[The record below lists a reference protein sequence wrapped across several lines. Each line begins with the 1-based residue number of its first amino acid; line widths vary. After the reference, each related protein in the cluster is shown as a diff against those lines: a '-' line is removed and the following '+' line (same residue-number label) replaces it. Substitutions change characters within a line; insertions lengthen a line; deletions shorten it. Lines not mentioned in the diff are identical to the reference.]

1 MSAVF
6 NSVAL
11 LEDLTHQVQRIIAN
25 VEDQL
30 THLPD
35 AVLQLPPAQGKW
47 SALQCLDHLNIYSRF
62 YLPQLARI
70 IEEGQAVQQ
79 PAPPVFKSST
89 LGNWFTKTMQPKP
102 DGALPMRMQAPKNA
116 RPAAQLDTTLVIKEF
131 MEGQQQLLA
140 LLQNARN
147 VDLRKLKVPT
157 SLASWLKLPLGD
169 TFRFFIA
176 HEERHVLQALRA
188 VGGYPHILIIPDENA
203 PISASPWQCPPLP
216 PVPLLKA
223 ASRGLRSGKSAKAG

>member
-11 LEDLTHQVQRIIAN
+11 LEDLTHQVQRLVAN

-62 YLPQLARI
+62 YLPQLARVI
-70 IEEGQAVQQ
+70 AEAQASQ
-79 PAPPVFKSST
+79 PATAQPASAVFKSSA
-89 LGNWFTKTMQPKP
+89 LGHWFTKTMQPKP

-116 RPAAQLDTTLVIKEF
+116 RPAAQLDTTQVIKEF
-131 MEGQQQLLA
+131 MAGQQQLLA
-140 LLQNARN
+140 LLQQARN
-147 VDLRKLKVPT
+147 VDLGKLKVPT

-188 VGGYPHILIIPDENA
+188 VG
-203 PISASPWQCPPLP
+203 S
-216 PVPLLKA
+216 K
-223 ASRGLRSGKSAKAG
+223 